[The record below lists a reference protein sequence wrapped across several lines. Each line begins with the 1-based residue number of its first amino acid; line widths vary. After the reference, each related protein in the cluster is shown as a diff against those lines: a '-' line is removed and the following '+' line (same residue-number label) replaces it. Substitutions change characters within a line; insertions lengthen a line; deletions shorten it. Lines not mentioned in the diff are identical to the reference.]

1 MENAPKTYKL
11 FRHKIIRRHTRRK
24 DKKKTFVMTWI
35 LWDARENFVKKIVE
49 LGSRIFHRRMENGVF
64 PSFFRRSRQGKT
76 CVAQCTVH
84 TYCSVK
90 ESPNE
95 QINEKPKQKNETFCY
110 FSHSICWY
118 YLRDRQRTV
127 EDEREKKEMKKFRQ
141 KSNFQLNAKRRL
153 HNAVTFARLPP
164 HTIRNWGI
172 AKLSHREYH
181 FFFFKQIRTKENWKS
196 VDRMLS
202 PIQLLK

>member
-1 MENAPKTYKL
+1 
-11 FRHKIIRRHTRRK
+11 
-24 DKKKTFVMTWI
+24 
-35 LWDARENFVKKIVE
+35 
-49 LGSRIFHRRMENGVF
+49 MENGVF

-90 ESPNE
+90 ETPNQ

-127 EDEREKKEMKKFRQ
+127 EDEREKEEMKKFRQ

-153 HNAVTFARLPP
+153 HNTVTFARLPP
-164 HTIRNWGI
+164 HNTTELGNCEIV
-172 AKLSHREYH
+172 APTVS
-181 FFFFKQIRTKENWKS
+181 FFFSLNKYERKKIENP
-196 VDRMLS
+196 LTECFH
-202 PIQLLK
+202 PFNY